1 MLATIG
7 SEIRV
12 IVPAIADCKTPGP
25 GLNCETLAES
35 GTYVAAPVTL
45 TTPLDDLQGPVE
57 RVEHASIPR
66 EPRSPMAGVRP
77 VESPVHGRRLAE
89 RLGDGQSMANGERLL
104 DLPATL
110 DQLVQDGYISQ
121 RQAEDVLIAPRTK
134 KELIQHPLEIVA
146 AREFENRS
154 KPGSPLDLETLTDW
168 LCGISRQPYLRID
181 PLKINVNAVTEVMSY
196 AFAQR
201 HNILAVE
208 VTDDAVVIA
217 SAQPFMHQW
226 EGMLT
231 QTLRGRRIRRV
242 VTNPADLN
250 RYMLEFYTM
259 ARAVAKAGEAGLEVG
274 SIGNFEQ
281 LLELGALKSPE
292 ANDAHVVNI
301 VDWLL
306 QYAFDQ
312 RASDIHIEPR
322 RDKGLIRFRIDGVL
336 HHVYELPSAVNAA
349 VTSRLKIL
357 GRMDV
362 AEKRRPQDGRVK
374 TKSPDGEEI
383 ELRLSTLPTA
393 FGEKMVL
400 RIFDP
405 DVLLRSFGE
414 LGLVGRDYERWQ
426 QMTSSPN
433 GIVLVTGPTG
443 SGKTTTLY
451 STLKQLATSEVNVC
465 TIEDPIEMVEPAFNQ
480 MQVQH
485 NIDVSFASGVRSLLR
500 QDPDIIMIGEIRDLQ
515 TAEMAIQAALTGHL
529 VISTLHTNDAPTAI
543 TRLLDL
549 GVPPYMIKATLLG
562 VMAQRL
568 VRTLCP
574 HCKVEDEVDLDAWAL
589 LTHPFKAKAPS
600 RVYWPRGCLE
610 CRDTGFLGR
619 MGIYELLPMTDRV
632 KGLVTAAADVQSM
645 RREGMKEGMRTL
657 RLSGAQK
664 VGAGLT
670 TIAEVLRVAPAS
682 ED

>member
-1 MLATIG
+1 VASSSHDNTAPSETAPSLQAVESEIDAARSGAVAASADSNADANADNSAANKTATIKYSDHRGFGGQSNPFDAG
-7 SEIRV
+7 SE
-12 IVPAIADCKTPGP
+12 
-25 GLNCETLAES
+25 L
-35 GTYVAAPVTL
+35 
-45 TTPLDDLQGPVE
+45 
-57 RVEHASIPR
+57 
-66 EPRSPMAGVRP
+66 
-77 VESPVHGRRLAE
+77 
-89 RLGDGQSMANGERLL
+89 LL
-104 DLPATL
+104 DLPIIL
-110 DQLVQDGYISQ
+110 DALVEDGYISQ

-134 KELIQHPLEIVA
+134 RELNMHPLEIVA
-146 AREFENRS
+146 FREFENRRHA
-154 KPGSPLDLETLTDW
+154 GHNLNLETLTLW
-168 LCGISRQPYLRID
+168 LCERGHQDYERID

-201 HNILAVE
+201 HNILALE
-208 VTDDAVVIA
+208 VADDHVVIA
-217 SAQPFMHQW
+217 SGQPYMYQW
-226 EGMLT
+226 ESMLT

-242 VTNPADLN
+242 VCNPADLS
-250 RYMLEFYTM
+250 RYQLEFYSI
-259 ARAVAKAGEAGLEVG
+259 ARSAQKAEEAGMEVSGITNLE
-274 SIGNFEQ
+274 Q
-281 LLELGALKSPE
+281 MLELGGMKSPE

-322 RDKGLIRFRIDGVL
+322 REKGLIRFRIDGVL
-336 HHVYELPSAVNAA
+336 HHVYELPGAVNTA

-362 AEKRRPQDGRVK
+362 AEKRRPQDGRIK
-374 TKSPDGEEI
+374 TLSQDGDEI

-393 FGEKMVL
+393 FGEKMVM

-405 DVLLRSFGE
+405 DVLLRSFQE
-414 LGLVGRDYERWQ
+414 LGLSGDDYQRWHN
-426 QMTSSPN
+426 MTHAAN

-451 STLKQLATSEVNVC
+451 STLKQLATDEVNVC
-465 TIEDPIEMVEPAFNQ
+465 TIEDPIEMVEPTFNQ

-485 NIDVSFASGVRSLLR
+485 NIELSFASGVRALLR
-500 QDPDIIMIGEIRDLQ
+500 QDPDIIMIGEIRDLE

-549 GVPPYMIKATLLG
+549 GVPAYMIRATVLG

-574 HCKVEDEVDLDAWAL
+574 HCKAPEDVDEEAWQL
-589 LTHPFKAKAPS
+589 LTRPFKVKPPP
-600 RVYWPRGCLE
+600 RVYSPKGCLE
-610 CRDTGFLGR
+610 CRDTGYLGR
-619 MGIYELLPMTDRV
+619 MGIYEILPMSEEVQPWIKADTDIDGIR
-632 KGLVTAAADVQSM
+632 KAGFTQ
-645 RREGMKEGMRTL
+645 GMRTL

-664 VGAGLT
+664 VGAGFT
-670 TIAEVLRVAPAS
+670 TIAEVLRVSPNS
-682 ED
+682 QDI